1 MTPSTALT
9 MELGDQ
15 AALAMEPGDQAALA
29 MEPGDQAALADN
41 NNVSSDTVSMDE
53 MELLRKL
60 EEANR

>member
-9 MELGDQ
+9 
-15 AALAMEPGDQAALA
+15 

>member
-1 MTPSTALT
+1 MRPSTALT

-15 AALAMEPGDQAALA
+15 AA
-29 MEPGDQAALADN
+29 AALADN
-41 NNVSSDTVSMDE
+41 NNVSTDTVSSDE

>member
-9 MELGDQ
+9 MEL
-15 AALAMEPGDQAALA
+15 GDQAALA